1 MASRKGPLLACHWL
15 RTVSLFGERGGGWA
29 VQRGTSFWVLSNYR
43 VSFNAMLWK
52 VWLSPDK
59 AGYLFVYSVVAFLRE
74 NPGLLLL
81 VPKSVPANRNRTE
94 RREPFED

>member
-1 MASRKGPLLACHWL
+1 MRVTGSGQL
-15 RTVSLFGERGGGWA
+15 SLFGERGGGWA

-81 VPKSVPANRNRTE
+81 VSKSVPANRNRTE